1 MIHRTICHQRNR
13 MCGFRFGVPQITR
26 HGKEYMWTRKELKK
40 QARHVMK
47 YAYWRCVLAAF
58 VLLVIGVLSDEAGS
72 ALRKLPAVGGLFEYR
87 SDGPSAEFYAGSLP
101 QLHFRADGFSSFFS
115 LFTPYLPILLI
126 AAAAIVLIGLVLKF
140 AVSVFLCNPLEA
152 GAKRIFVINHY
163 TEGKAGVGEMMH
175 PFSHGYL
182 NVVKTLFLR
191 DLFLVLWTL
200 LFIVPGIVK
209 SYSYRMVP
217 YILAEDPEMNWREAF
232 RLSRKMMD
240 GQKWNAFVL
249 DLSFILWE
257 IFSIC
262 TLGILK
268 IFYVAPYEQCTNAA
282 LYVALK
288 SHLLGQPAPG
298 QTQQGAQTQQ
308 GTQNSSAA
316 GQQAQA
322 SDSSANAQ
330 DRQESSAQ
338 PASDSSV
345 NAQDG
350 QESSAQPA
358 SDSSVNAQDGQES
371 SAQANIE
378 TASESQAAQGQYG
391 TYPGASDSNAD

>member
-1 MIHRTICHQRNR
+1 
-13 MCGFRFGVPQITR
+13 
-26 HGKEYMWTRKELKK
+26 MWTRKELKR

-47 YAYWRCVLAAF
+47 NAYWRSVLAAF
-58 VLLVIGVLSDEAGS
+58 VLLVIGVLGGEAGS
-72 ALRKLPAVGGLFEYR
+72 AIRKLPAAGGSFEYR

-101 QLHFRADGFSSFFS
+101 QLHFRADGFSSFFD
-115 LFTPYLPILLI
+115 LFTPYLPIILI

-140 AVSVFLCNPLEA
+140 AVSIFLCNPLEA

-163 TEGKAGVGEMMH
+163 TGGKAGVGEMMH

-200 LFIVPGIVK
+200 LFIIPGIVK
-209 SYSYRMVP
+209 AYSYRMVP

-257 IFSIC
+257 ILSLC

-288 SHLLGQPAPG
+288 TQLLGQPAPG
-298 QTQQGAQTQQ
+298 QQQETSG
-308 GTQNSSAA
+308 SSA
-316 GQQAQA
+316 GQQNEA
-322 SDSSANAQ
+322 SGSDANASNEH
-330 DRQESSAQ
+330 D
-338 PASDSSV
+338 
-345 NAQDG
+345 
-350 QESSAQPA
+350 
-358 SDSSVNAQDGQES
+358 S
-371 SAQANIE
+371 SAQAG
-378 TASESQAAQGQYG
+378 TGTDAPSQEAQTINEEDSSSQEAQPHYNVGSDG
-391 TYPGASDSNAD
+391 DGADGSNTTL

>member
-1 MIHRTICHQRNR
+1 MIHRTICHQRSR
-13 MCGFRFGVPQITR
+13 ISGFRFGVPQITR

-47 YAYWRCVLAAF
+47 NAYWRCVLAAF
-58 VLLVIGVLSDEAGS
+58 VLLVIGVLSGEAGS
-72 ALRKLPAVGGLFEYR
+72 APAVGRSFEYR

-101 QLHFRADGFSSFFS
+101 QLHFHADGLSSFFS

-232 RLSRKMMD
+232 RLSRK
-240 GQKWNAFVL
+240 
-249 DLSFILWE
+249 
-257 IFSIC
+257 
-262 TLGILK
+262 
-268 IFYVAPYEQCTNAA
+268 
-282 LYVALK
+282 
-288 SHLLGQPAPG
+288 
-298 QTQQGAQTQQ
+298 
-308 GTQNSSAA
+308 
-316 GQQAQA
+316 
-322 SDSSANAQ
+322 
-330 DRQESSAQ
+330 
-338 PASDSSV
+338 
-345 NAQDG
+345 
-350 QESSAQPA
+350 
-358 SDSSVNAQDGQES
+358 
-371 SAQANIE
+371 
-378 TASESQAAQGQYG
+378 
-391 TYPGASDSNAD
+391 